1 MTNNKKLLEKKLN
14 LKSFKIKPVFLEFQN
29 YSYYHS
35 SIQGN
40 EEQLQERFVGRKKII
55 AKILSFV
62 HESSN
67 NTGTYLVTGF
77 RGMGK
82 TSVVNKALAKLN
94 PKIDIGFYV
103 KLWIMLLPVVIF
115 WNNFQILGNQIKD
128 AWQKDNNVALITIV
142 SIYSIISLL
151 SIYSLGYW
159 DPRVNRLNKKK
170 NKFIKF
176 LKILWSGIEALF
188 NSKFNKS
195 KNNFQ
200 RITAFAFVY
209 FLMIGLHIFC
219 DLFIFEDNVS
229 RHHVFWF
236 FTSLIILSYWI
247 VNVYKSI
254 IRLFKSIGS
263 HSRRQNRNSHAFVVN
278 VKIVSLII
286 VFVIFCGLIFS
297 AGRPNWFMISS
308 GVLLLLL
315 IAARIVVYKLKSVD
329 LSENYLNGVFKNLD
343 FQQYIVANVNLG
355 KDNLTEKEVLK
366 YVTDEIYREYSS
378 WFYNLFNPQRLVNVF
393 FVFFLFYFVVSM
405 FYTRFLD
412 MQFMDFTNKTVR
424 LSLYFPSQA
433 LQAQD
438 SLRLSDLDYVFVN
451 EDTSQTSLEEY
462 SRRIKKVYKDKI
474 LSNNLGKANEYVG
487 YKSAEVL
494 FQNKNVSNKWLNTYV
509 GFVKICNELDYLSLK
524 FWHNLRL
531 VLINEVFDD
540 DGDAYLKR
548 VVNRIYPRI
557 PILSVY
563 LLMLFILFV
572 IRIIP
577 SKFLPIKTHFTT
589 LRRLRNIRN
598 QIDAAITFEQSG
610 NLTGAKPIWSS
621 LFQFRRQFQY
631 KPLGAKDI
639 SQKLIH
645 FLQDVEKLS
654 SLFVKVKFIVVFD
667 ELDKINPHY
676 NAAISSQE
684 DEFESDNGEVR
695 YLTRRKER
703 ISLILSS
710 MKHFL
715 NTARAKFIF
724 IAGREMYE
732 AALAGISDRE
742 SSLDSIFNDNKIY
755 VESFYKEIETKSL
768 NDLTSITEEYLCKF
782 LIPHNYSTT
791 QSLAPSLKVYNKY
804 LDHYFKKTHD
814 ELLENIDPN
823 EIEKINTQKREKII
837 SLLKEFIL
845 YLTYRSNGA
854 PQKLAN
860 LLENHLRPVT
870 EKELTDNDVLFVGKN
885 TNNLYLDLGYYRQ
898 YKFALISYLTT
909 PVFLGLGN
917 YMHEYNDKLL
927 VSISYM
933 LDHLFK
939 HHKFG
944 ISYRNLSLT
953 PELVDVNKEPQFQEF
968 LDKLVYTLS
977 KSHIRPI
984 LSGIYDYR
992 FNGKIASE
1000 IKFLSRIDAFEG
1012 AALNFTLDESIELK
1026 RHFNRRLNQLKESN
1040 KNTIVALGNEVN
1052 ENHIHSISHLN
1063 VMIGDLHFY
1072 DEEFQEAIIHYL
1084 ESIQQ
1089 LLQTE
1094 MEEMD
1099 MYNFVFFVRT
1109 KLKLGLAYE
1118 KNKMYDNAL
1127 LTYSELAHYVSK
1139 KRNIPLKKFGL
1150 ARFVVTKGEMK
1161 GIQTICQRI
1170 NNGEILKKVLKNDL
1184 VKESKNELVVIGR
1197 LKANSV
1203 SAENSQP
1210 EQPWQRIYPIS
1221 DMDSFYSKDD
1231 KSLAREIGELG
1242 TNYRPLKHYFL
1253 KTTLENVR
1261 LFYQPTVAKLYMI
1274 EKSSPDKLCDID
1286 IIRAIEEF
1294 NFLKLPLQSKQKRM
1308 IVSEFYNKL
1317 GDLLY
1322 YKNGTMNRCLRRLI
1336 VDAINQAQ
1344 EVKQI
1349 KNKKK
1354 SQDISE
1360 QINVYKNLLM
1370 SPLDA
1375 SLFYIKSI
1383 ATLLTPNNKPCNA
1396 KSNTVKIEKINVLD
1410 FYNTSYKS
1418 LKNFKTVFQDQLKSN
1433 LDAIHDELERLVG
1446 TPNLRESYSY
1456 EYLYAITNGL
1466 LDLNQCL
1473 LSFTNC
1479 SYSSKKAPRDINFI
1493 YEALGFDLDTLLRNY
1508 YLAYNILQT
1517 IGEYSLAKS
1526 QLLKIIYMINQ
1537 VNSDTRIDF
1546 NKIHPKLTLDKLF
1559 KKCIRLIYSSHDES
1573 YYVDDY
1579 KIMSILKNVNSSN
1592 KNVPL
1597 NSVARSD
1604 IQEVISLYWLSQ
1616 YHLRDKKPNKYSG
1629 TLKTKEEF
1637 YQFVYGTYPP
1647 FQPTQ
1652 RKQNR
1657 ILELGLRLKANSDLY
1672 KKLKKNKKSLNQFK
1686 KLIHLHGSN
1695 NLILEEFLILDSLGS
1710 CNELLKVYNLLDVDY
1725 INNTHLSMAKTHYL
1739 MGQWCE
1745 RYESHIKALKNDHKD
1760 TTYMEEI
1767 LKATV
1772 LNTNTLMYLDPFY
1785 HYSNSLKHNTKAVNF
1800 HSRGESLIE
1809 YTRRVSYLDD
1819 FYNDNIAH
1827 LHIAL
1832 ERKEVHERHDLAIW
1846 KKILKKMDKAGIHEI
1861 ANYLN

>member
-1 MTNNKKLLEKKLN
+1 MPDQKEKLEKKLN

-29 YSYYHS
+29 YSYYHA
-35 SIQGN
+35 SIQGD
-40 EEQLQERFVGRKKII
+40 EEKLQDRFVGRKKII

-82 TSVVNKALAKLN
+82 TSVVNKALSKLN
-94 PKIDIGFYV
+94 PTIKIGFYV
-103 KLWIMLLPVVIF
+103 KLWVMLLPLVIF
-115 WNNFQILGNQIKD
+115 WNNFQILSNHIKKVLEEGNFTIPIVLLG
-128 AWQKDNNVALITIV
+128 AYLIFSLIV
-142 SIYSIISLL
+142 V
-151 SIYSLGYW
+151 YSLGYW
-159 DPRVNRLNKKK
+159 DPRVNRLNKKHDR
-170 NKFIKF
+170 FTKF
-176 LKILWSGIEALF
+176 LKTLWSGLEALF

-200 RITAFAFVY
+200 RITIFVFVY
-209 FLMIGLHIFC
+209 VLIIGLHILCEIF
-219 DLFIFEDNVS
+219 LFDDKVT

-236 FTSLIILSYWI
+236 FTSLVILSYW
-247 VNVYKSI
+247 VVDVYKAT
-254 IRLFKSIGS
+254 IRLFKSIGHRKTNQNHNY
-263 HSRRQNRNSHAFVVN
+263 HSYIKKA
-278 VKIVSLII
+278 KIVSLII
-286 VFVIFCGLIFS
+286 VFVIFCWLIFCS
-297 AGRPNWFMISS
+297 AYLNWFIISS
-308 GVLLLLL
+308 ITLFLLL
-315 IAARIVVYKLKSVD
+315 IIARIIVYIKRKEESVD
-329 LSENYLNGVFKNLD
+329 LSENYLNGVFRNLD
-343 FQQYIVANVNLG
+343 FQQYIVTNVNLG

-366 YVTDEIYREYSS
+366 YVADEIYREYSS
-378 WFYNLFNPQRLVNVF
+378 WFYNIFNPQRLVNVF
-393 FVFFLFYFVVSM
+393 FVFFLFYFIVSM
-405 FYTRFLD
+405 FYTKFLD
-412 MQFMDFTNKTVR
+412 KQFMDFTNKTFQM
-424 LSLYFPSQA
+424 SIYFPSQA

-438 SLRLSDLDYVFVN
+438 SLRLDDLNYLFVKEN
-451 EDTSQTSLEEY
+451 KSQTNLDEY
-462 SRRIKKVYKDKI
+462 SMRIKNVYKRKVLNNDLGKPNSYIGYGSAKI
-474 LSNNLGKANEYVG
+474 LFENTGFS
-487 YKSAEVL
+487 S
-494 FQNKNVSNKWLNTYV
+494 QWLNTYM

-524 FWHNLRL
+524 LWYNVRL
-531 VLINEVFDD
+531 VLINDIFDN
-540 DGDAYLKR
+540 DGNEYLKR
-548 VVNRIYPRI
+548 VVNKIYPRV
-557 PILSVY
+557 PILPVF
-563 LLMLFILFV
+563 LFILFFLFL
-572 IRIIP
+572 IRTVP
-577 SKFLPIKTHFTT
+577 SRFLPFKTHSST
-589 LRRLRNIRN
+589 LRKLRRIRN

-610 NLTGAKPIWSS
+610 HLTGVKPIWSS
-621 LFQFRRQFQY
+621 LFQFKRQFHY
-631 KPLGAKDI
+631 KSLGAKDI

-654 SLFVKVKFIVVFD
+654 SLFVRVKFIVVFD

-676 NAAISSQE
+676 KAAISSQE
-684 DEFESDNGEVR
+684 DEFESDNSEVR

-715 NTARAKFIF
+715 NTAKAKFIF

-782 LIPHNYSTT
+782 LIPHNYYIA
-791 QSLAPSLKVYNKY
+791 QSLTPSLKVYNNY
-804 LDHYFKKTHD
+804 LTQYFEKTYD
-814 ELLENIDPN
+814 ELLENLSAT
-823 EIEKINTQKREKII
+823 EKQKVNTQKREKII

-870 EKELTDNDVLFVGKN
+870 EKELTDNDVLYVGKN

-898 YKFALISYLTT
+898 YKFSLISYLTT

-917 YMHEYNDKLL
+917 YMHEYSDKLL

-992 FNGKIASE
+992 FNSKVASE

-1026 RHFNRRLNQLKESN
+1026 RHFNRRLNQLKEVHN
-1040 KNTIVALGNEVN
+1040 KTIVTL
-1052 ENHIHSISHLN
+1052 ENNTKNNHVHSISHLN

-1072 DEEFQEAIIHYL
+1072 DDEYQEAIIHYL
-1084 ESIQQ
+1084 EAIQQ
-1089 LLQTE
+1089 LLETE
-1094 MEEMD
+1094 IEKMD

-1150 ARFVVTKGEMK
+1150 ARFVVTNRELKSLK
-1161 GIQTICQRI
+1161 KTCKSI
-1170 NNGEILKKVLKNDL
+1170 NNGKKLNRVIKKELKGKGKT
-1184 VKESKNELVVIGR
+1184 ELVVIGR
-1197 LKANSV
+1197 LKANPISNKD
-1203 SAENSQP
+1203 SHP

-1221 DMDSFYSKDD
+1221 DMDSFYSLDD
-1231 KSLAREIGELG
+1231 KGLTIEMDKLG

-1286 IIRAIEEF
+1286 ILRAIKEF
-1294 NFLKLPLQSKQKRM
+1294 NFLKLPLKSKQKRM

-1336 VDAINQAQ
+1336 IDEMNKIQ
-1344 EVKQI
+1344 KDK
-1349 KNKKK
+1349 KNKNDEIKEK
-1354 SQDISE
+1354 LNQ
-1360 QINVYKNLLM
+1360 QINAYKNLLM
-1370 SPLDA
+1370 SPVDA

-1383 ATLLTPNNKPCNA
+1383 AALLIPNNSVCVDKPKKA
-1396 KSNTVKIEKINVLD
+1396 KIENINIYK
-1410 FYNTSYKS
+1410 FYSNNFKS
-1418 LKNFKTVFQDQLKSN
+1418 LKSFKKLFNDKVKLN
-1433 LDAIHDELERLVG
+1433 LNAINNEIECLVN

-1473 LSFTNC
+1473 LCFTKC
-1479 SYSSKKAPRDINFI
+1479 SYSYKNAPEEVKFI
-1493 YEALGFDLDTLLRNY
+1493 YKILGHELDDLLRSY
-1508 YLAYNILQT
+1508 FLAHLILQT

-1526 QLLKIIYMINQ
+1526 QLLKIIYIINQ
-1537 VNSDTRIDF
+1537 VNSDTSISL
-1546 NKIHPKLTLDKLF
+1546 NKINPDLTLDDLF
-1559 KKCIRLIYSSHDES
+1559 ERCIRLIYSSHDES

-1579 KIMSILKNVNSSN
+1579 KIMRILKHGDSPD
-1592 KNVPL
+1592 KNASL

-1616 YHLRDKKPNKYSG
+1616 NHLRDKKPNKYSG
-1629 TLKTKEEF
+1629 ITKTKEDF
-1637 YQFVYGTYPP
+1637 YQFIYGTYPP

-1657 ILELGLRLKANSDLY
+1657 ILELSLRLKANSELY
-1672 KKLKKNKKSLNQFK
+1672 DKMDNSDNGIKKFK
-1686 KLIHLHGSN
+1686 ELIHFKGKDNSTLK
-1695 NLILEEFLILDSLGS
+1695 EFLILDSLGS
-1710 CNELLKVYNLLDVDY
+1710 CNELLKIYNLLDVDY
-1725 INNTHLSMAKTHYL
+1725 INNTHLMMAKTHFI
-1739 MGQWCE
+1739 MGEWCDKFE
-1745 RYESHIKALKNDHKD
+1745 RYCKTLNDD
-1760 TTYMEEI
+1760 ASYMEEI
-1767 LKATV
+1767 LKVTV

-1785 HYSNSLKHNTKAVNF
+1785 HYSNALKHNTKAVNF

-1809 YTRRVSYLDD
+1809 YTRRASYLDD

-1827 LHIAL
+1827 LHVAL
-1832 ERKEVHERHDLAIW
+1832 ERKEVHERHNPKIW
-1846 KKILKKMDKAGIHEI
+1846 REITKKIDEAGIHEI
-1861 ANYLN
+1861 ANYIN